1 VNIILF
7 GPPGA
12 GKGTQSDII
21 SKNFNLKKIST
32 GDLLRDEIK
41 KNTKIG
47 HKIKVIIDAGK
58 LASDE
63 IINSLITE
71 ILENKIFY
79 NRLIFDGYPRN
90 LSQAKNL
97 TLLLEKH
104 NQTISCVLSL
114 NVNKDLI
121 IKRILGRQ
129 ICSNCGSIFNEYFNP
144 PIKEKHKC
152 DPTYLIKRTDD
163 NQITI
168 LDRFETYLEKTL
180 PILEYYKKQNLL
192 QEINGE
198 SQIEQI
204 YKEIKGI
211 LTTLEAWLYNSYLYK

>member
-1 VNIILF
+1 MNIILF

-12 GKGTQSDII
+12 GKGTQSNII
-21 SKNFNLKKIST
+21 SKEFNLKKIST

-41 KNTKIG
+41 KDTIIG
-47 HKIKVIIDAGK
+47 KKIKTIIDAGK

-63 IINSLITE
+63 IINSLIGE

-79 NRLIFDGYPRN
+79 DRLIFDGYPRN

-104 NQTISCVLSL
+104 KQKISCVLSL
-114 NVNKDLI
+114 KVNKDII

-129 ICSNCGSIFNEYFNP
+129 ICSNCGLIFNEYFNP
-144 PIKEKHKC
+144 PSNDAHKC
-152 DPTYLIKRTDD
+152 DSSYLIKRADD
-163 NQITI
+163 NKKTVIE
-168 LDRFETYLEKTL
+168 RFETYLEKTY

-192 QEINGE
+192 KEINGE
-198 SQIEQI
+198 SEIDQI

-211 LTTLEAWLYNSYLYK
+211 LTTLEA